1 MENAPHWN
9 FEPCPTNYLSPGD
22 VNWTTVTVWDHKHKT
37 KNAAMFVNKSFSF
50 HKLGID
56 SELTNTNTTNFLFLQ
71 ENRSTN
77 TRGTI
82 MIRSAMLYSMP
93 KNVRFVSNH
102 LQIRTPSSLYM
113 ITRVITKN
121 VLHVMDVERVYK
133 EKNFIWSV
141 KGKSARNV
149 TETMK
154 TKQIIVF

>member
-1 MENAPHWN
+1 
-9 FEPCPTNYLSPGD
+9 
-22 VNWTTVTVWDHKHKT
+22 
-37 KNAAMFVNKSFSF
+37 
-50 HKLGID
+50 
-56 SELTNTNTTNFLFLQ
+56 
-71 ENRSTN
+71 
-77 TRGTI
+77 

-102 LQIRTPSSLYM
+102 LQIRTRSSLYM

-133 EKNFIWSV
+133 EKNFIWTV